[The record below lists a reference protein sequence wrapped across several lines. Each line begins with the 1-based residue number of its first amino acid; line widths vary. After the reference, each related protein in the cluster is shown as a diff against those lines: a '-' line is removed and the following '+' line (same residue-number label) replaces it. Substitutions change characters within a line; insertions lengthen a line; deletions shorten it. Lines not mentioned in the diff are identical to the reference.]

1 MPGTFQQGQDVRL
14 CRLLRPCIPFPRGL
28 GRQPVFS
35 LAACPEVFRCR
46 FRNGHRLSL
55 RCRNI
60 IVVCLRSFLRV
71 DFLCHNSRMKMG
83 NGALPPL
90 PGWILRMKKGVLFA
104 LLVGG
109 MDHDLRR
116 ADDVHV
122 HFMRIW
128 KRTARSWPADGRFQ
142 DVRVVR
148 VIHPIHRLESM
159 PVENSPSTIV
169 CSGIPTTGTMRLPLK
184 R

>member
-1 MPGTFQQGQDVRL
+1 
-14 CRLLRPCIPFPRGL
+14 
-28 GRQPVFS
+28 
-35 LAACPEVFRCR
+35 
-46 FRNGHRLSL
+46 
-55 RCRNI
+55 
-60 IVVCLRSFLRV
+60 
-71 DFLCHNSRMKMG
+71 MG

-122 HFMRIW
+122 HFHAHLE
-128 KRTARSWPADGRFQ
+128 KEQLGVGLQTVDFQ
-142 DVRVVR
+142 AKYPVL
-148 VIHPIHRLESM
+148 PYWRL

>member
-1 MPGTFQQGQDVRL
+1 
-14 CRLLRPCIPFPRGL
+14 
-28 GRQPVFS
+28 
-35 LAACPEVFRCR
+35 
-46 FRNGHRLSL
+46 
-55 RCRNI
+55 
-60 IVVCLRSFLRV
+60 
-71 DFLCHNSRMKMG
+71 MG

-122 HFMRIW
+122 HFHAHLE
-128 KRTARSWPADGRFQ
+128 KEQLGVGLQTVDFQ

-148 VIHPIHRLESM
+148 VIHPHPQVGVHAGGELAEHHRVFGDSHDRDDALA
-159 PVENSPSTIV
+159 
-169 CSGIPTTGTMRLPLK
+169 LK

>member
-1 MPGTFQQGQDVRL
+1 
-14 CRLLRPCIPFPRGL
+14 
-28 GRQPVFS
+28 
-35 LAACPEVFRCR
+35 
-46 FRNGHRLSL
+46 
-55 RCRNI
+55 
-60 IVVCLRSFLRV
+60 
-71 DFLCHNSRMKMG
+71 MG

-122 HFMRIW
+122 HFHAHLE
-128 KRTARSWPADGRFQ
+128 KEQLGVGLQTVDFQ

-148 VIHPIHRLESM
+148 VSTPIHRLESM